1 MLFLIFPIA
10 CQFQLVSTQSPSSR
24 TMLGDMGLHEP
35 QLGQELAK
43 RAKLVEVETLR
54 PRNPFR
60 RCCLLSYNPQY
71 VLATTNYSLLSKTWL
86 RQQKHG
92 FTSVVCS
99 QINSLKE
106 IDWLSRPWKNF
117 AIYVCAKNIFA
128 LLVAQ
133 ICAWERSR
141 WDGCYRSWSVQ
152 KLWSCCLSLM
162 TLQEKSDHRCAF
174 SHWLVSKGFAPFNN
188 Q

>member
-1 MLFLIFPIA
+1 MVIFLMLFLIFPIA
-10 CQFQLVSTQSPSSR
+10 CQFRPVSTQSPSSQ

-71 VLATTNYSLLSKTWL
+71 VLAATKYSLLSKTWL

-117 AIYVCAKNIFA
+117 SLCQEYLCPVGGPNLCMGKIALRRLLQIMVCAETVI
-128 LLVAQ
+128 LLSFFDDAPGK
-133 ICAWERSR
+133 IRS
-141 WDGCYRSWSVQ
+141 
-152 KLWSCCLSLM
+152 
-162 TLQEKSDHRCAF
+162 
-174 SHWLVSKGFAPFNN
+174 
-188 Q
+188 